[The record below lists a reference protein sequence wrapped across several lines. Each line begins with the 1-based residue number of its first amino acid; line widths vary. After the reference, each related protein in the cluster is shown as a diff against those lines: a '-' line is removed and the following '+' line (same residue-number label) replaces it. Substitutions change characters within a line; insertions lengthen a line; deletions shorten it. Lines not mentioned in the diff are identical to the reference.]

1 MGALAGFLGQRTRP
15 AARDE
20 NAMIHP
26 RHARLISL
34 SVLVIVVM
42 LASVGLLTLA
52 SPTARLSAVALCAAF
67 EMVYGL
73 GNRAATTPRRVA
85 VYLGA
90 QALITVGL
98 LALSGAHDAFNFLF
112 FVLGV
117 QAMLVLPTRLASGL
131 IAAFYLASSLLTLAS
146 RGAAGTISLIFNA
159 GVFFFIG
166 VFGYLLRQAETARQ
180 EKERLLEALQVSQQQ
195 VQELAVFE
203 ERNRLARDLHDSA
216 KQRAFALS
224 AQLDAVHSLL
234 SRDPAAAEIHLQRAE
249 QVADNLRQELA
260 NLILQLRPPEMEQGG
275 LPAALRRYAADWS
288 QQCDV
293 AVGVQVS
300 GERPLPVE
308 VEQALFRIAQEALA
322 NVARHSQAEAV
333 QVRLSYTPDRVALT
347 IADSGRGFDPTRVTP
362 GVGTRSMR
370 ERAARLPGGT
380 LRLDSDP
387 GQGTRVVAECSA

>member
-1 MGALAGFLGQRTRP
+1 
-15 AARDE
+15 
-20 NAMIHP
+20 MIHL
-26 RHARLISL
+26 RHQRLISL
-34 SVLVIVVM
+34 SVLVVVGM

-52 SPTARLSAVALCAAF
+52 SPIARLSALALCASFAL
-67 EMVYGL
+67 VYVL
-73 GNRAATTPRRVA
+73 GNQAATTPRRVA
-85 VYLGA
+85 AYLGV
-90 QALITVGL
+90 QTLITVGL
-98 LALSGAHDAFNFLF
+98 LALSGARDTFNFLF

-117 QAMLVLPTRLASGL
+117 QAMLILPARAASAL

-146 RGAAGTISLIFNA
+146 RGEAGIISLIFNA
-159 GVFFFIG
+159 AVFFFTG
-166 VFGYLLRQAETARQ
+166 VFGYLLRQAESARH
-180 EKERLLEALQVSQQQ
+180 EKEHLLEALQASQQQ

-224 AQLDAVHSLL
+224 AQLDAVRSLL
-234 SRDPAAAEIHLQRAE
+234 RRDPAAAEMHLQRAE

-275 LPAALRRYAADWS
+275 LPGALRRYAADWS
-288 QQCDV
+288 QQCSVAADV
-293 AVGVQVS
+293 VVT
-300 GERPLPVE
+300 GERPLPAE

-333 QVRLSYTPDRVALT
+333 QVQLRYAHERVTLT
-347 IADSGRGFDPTRVTP
+347 ITDTGRGFDPAQMKP

-387 GQGTRVVAECSA
+387 GQGTRIVAECSA